1 MKITILSL
9 LLITLSFPCQSL
21 VEKTIHVEGQNR
33 NHRGWMGYTSSTELN
48 LKKLLELLSRS
59 ARGEQLIKEAAFK
72 ASRSGQTL
80 LDVIKV
86 GESSLTDTTLVRKFS
101 PHSPEHVI
109 YESRSVV
116 YINKSLDWDDALLD
130 LAHEL
135 THYVYREGFNPY
147 DEKFNAKDF
156 IKSTIEG
163 HGGEVQAFISECQV
177 LKELFTSKFS
187 GRSHCKKIEDSEGQ
201 HSFSRAVQLFYHVGQ
216 YFSDLKTQLQKRDIF
231 SSFKD
236 LKSEKINF
244 ISSAYGV
251 PYPVAALM
259 EYDLVVSKV
268 CENDKKRLAYMQ
280 QGPTRASS
288 SRSPASSVSENQ
300 EKFLKSYQQRC
311 SLNSNP

>member
-1 MKITILSL
+1 MKKLIALLSIITSFNL
-9 LLITLSFPCQSL
+9 LAGQSK
-21 VEKTIHVEGQNR
+21 VIHVEGSFTGKR
-33 NHRGWMGYTSSTELN
+33 TWMDYTSSSELN

-59 ARGEQLIKEAAFK
+59 SAGEKLIREASYK

-80 LDVIKV
+80 TDVIKV
-86 GESSLTDTTLVRKFS
+86 GDSSLTDTTLVRKFS

-116 YINKSLDWDDALLD
+116 YINRNLAWDDALLD

-147 DEKFNAKDF
+147 SEKFNAEGF

-163 HGGEVQAFISECQV
+163 SGGEVQAFLTECRV
-177 LKELFTSKFS
+177 LRELFSRKVQS
-187 GRSHCKKIEDSEGQ
+187 RSNCSKIEDASGEL
-201 HSFSRAVQLFYHVGQ
+201 SFTKAVELFYHVGSYYDSLHGQ
-216 YFSDLKTQLQKRDIF
+216 LAKRNIASSFSDLKP
-231 SSFKD
+231 
-236 LKSEKINF
+236 EKINF

-259 EYDLVVSKV
+259 EYDLVVNKV

-280 QGPTRASS
+280 QGPE
-288 SRSPASSVSENQ
+288 RSPASASEGRA
-300 EKFLKSYQQRC
+300 KFLESYSARC
-311 SLNSNP
+311 SHR

>member
-1 MKITILSL
+1 MKILTALLTFSLALSAL
-9 LLITLSFPCQSL
+9 A
-21 VEKTIHVEGQNR
+21 VEEKTIHVEGKLTTGR
-33 NHRGWMGYTSSTELN
+33 SWMEYTSSQELN
-48 LKKLLELLSRS
+48 LKKLFELLSRS
-59 ARGEQLIKEAAFK
+59 ESGEKLLREAAYK
-72 ASRSGQTL
+72 ASRTGL
-80 LDVIKV
+80 VLDDVIKV

-101 PHSPEHVI
+101 PHSPQHVI

-116 YINKSLDWDDALLD
+116 YINKNLAWDDALLD

-147 DEKFNAKDF
+147 AESFNAKDF

-163 HGGEVQAFISECQV
+163 AGGEVQAFLTECKV
-177 LKELFTSKFS
+177 LRELFSRRVQT
-187 GRSHCKKIEDSEGQ
+187 RSNCQRIEDSQG
-201 HSFSRAVQLFYHVGQ
+201 HLSYTRAVELFYHVGS
-216 YFSDLKTQLQKRDIF
+216 YFDGLKTQLDKREIASAF
-231 SSFKD
+231 SY

-280 QGPTRASS
+280 QSGPKREEITRG
-288 SRSPASSVSENQ
+288 PASQADEQ
-300 EKFLKSYQQRC
+300 AKFVQSYTSRC
-311 SLNSNP
+311 SK

>member
-1 MKITILSL
+1 MKTLVTT
-9 LLITLSFPCQSL
+9 LLITFAFNSFAL
-21 VEKTIHVEGQNR
+21 EEKTIHVSGSMTGKR
-33 NHRGWMGYTSSTELN
+33 TWMDYTSSSELN

-59 ARGEQLIKEAAFK
+59 TTGEKLIKEAAYK
-72 ASRSGQTL
+72 ASRSGMTL
-80 LDVIKV
+80 EDVIKV

-116 YINKSLDWDDALLD
+116 YINRSLAWDDALLD

-147 DEKFNAKDF
+147 AENFNAKDF

-163 HGGEVQAFISECQV
+163 NGGEVQAFLTECRV
-177 LKELFTSKFS
+177 LRELFSRKVQS
-187 GRSHCKKIEDSEGQ
+187 RSNCQKIEDTTGQ
-201 HSFSRAVQLFYHVGQ
+201 LSYTQAVELFYHVGSYFDGFHGQ
-216 YFSDLKTQLQKRDIF
+216 LTKRDIASSFSDLKP
-231 SSFKD
+231 
-236 LKSEKINF
+236 EKINF

-259 EYDLVVSKV
+259 EYDLVVNKV

-280 QGPTRASS
+280 QAGPKRG
-288 SRSPASSVSENQ
+288 PASADEGHT
-300 EKFLKSYQQRC
+300 KFVQSYSKRC
-311 SLNSNP
+311 SHK